1 VVLLALGAAMVA
13 VVLSVI
19 LPLTLSDRHLRTAFR
34 ALEDDF
40 ENLSRTVRSDLGR
53 AYRYRRD
60 KLRGEVPTQE
70 GTETAGGGDNAN
82 GDGASPTF
90 TPRQLEIQ
98 RRILARRR
106 FT

>member
-1 VVLLALGAAMVA
+1 MVA
-13 VVLSVI
+13 VVLSVV

-70 GTETAGGGDNAN
+70 GTGTEAEQRTPDGN
-82 GDGASPTF
+82 GASPTF

-106 FT
+106 VT